1 MADRPVLTLY
11 TESTW
16 TSPWVFHAMIA
27 LEEKQLPYKI
37 EVVPMPI
44 PVTVKAKLQASA
56 VIGTVPILVHGETWI
71 SESLA
76 ISEYLDERYPAPGHT
91 RLLPSSI
98 VERARARQLMS
109 MLRTS
114 LSALREDRPT
124 SSVFGPPTKK
134 PMSATA
140 QLDAA
145 ELVRVADKLV
155 TPGKPQLFA
164 EWSIADA
171 DFALMLMRLV
181 HNNDPVPAHVVD
193 YTLAQWQR
201 ASIREFLS
209 HVPTRPD

>member
-1 MADRPVLTLY
+1 MAELTLIA
-11 TESTW
+11 ESGW
-16 TSPWVFHAMIA
+16 VSPWAFHAMVA
-27 LEEKQLPYKI
+27 LEEKHLGYDLELVPLP
-37 EVVPMPI
+37 VPADRRATFQDKAVLGKI
-44 PVTVKAKLQASA
+44 PVL
-56 VIGTVPILVHGETWI
+56 IHGDLWLT
-71 SESLA
+71 ESIA
-76 ISEYLDERYPAPGHT
+76 ISEYLDERFPAPGHT

-114 LSALREDRPT
+114 AMALREDRPT
-124 SSVFGPPTKK
+124 SSVFGPPTRK
-134 PMSATA
+134 PLSDAGR
-140 QLDAA
+140 LDAA
-145 ELVRVADKLV
+145 ELVRVAEKLIA
-155 TPGKPQLFA
+155 PGKLQLFG